1 MLSGEDGAM
10 VVEERGSD
18 EVVDVA
24 GGSVVAGV
32 SVVEGETD
40 VEG

>member
-1 MLSGEDGAM
+1 MVSGEDGAM
-10 VVEERGSD
+10 VVEEGGAD

-24 GGSVVAGV
+24 GGSVVAGI
-32 SVVEGETD
+32 SVVEGATD